1 MLNAI
6 VQAGPSIDGN
16 SIMFSE
22 FFEFERGLKRSEKI
36 SLKYVLQGAECY
48 QANGRVYQVNAG
60 SFLLIND
67 GSAYATRLAGN
78 QLNRGLCIYLDAGF
92 VQQSFYARTQT
103 DGALLDA
110 PFNYRNVSWDVYEG
124 LYSSGNQA
132 LNIFLSQAANRLNQS
147 GIIEGFTE
155 EDYMEMALRLISSQQ
170 EVQEKIQRVK
180 ARKPSVQK
188 ELYER
193 VSRAK
198 NHLDGHLHSGI
209 TIDALAKI
217 AQMSPFHFLRTFKAV
232 YKISPYQYLLT
243 RRLDHAHHLL
253 GTGRYAV
260 TEVAQMLDFGDIH
273 RFSKAFK
280 KKYKYPPG
288 KAIVKNGDR
297 FT

>member
-6 VQAGPSIDGN
+6 VQAGPSIAGN

-36 SLKYVLQGAECY
+36 SLKYVLQGAETY
-48 QANGRVYQVNAG
+48 QVNGRLYKVNAG
-60 SFLLIND
+60 SFLLID
-67 GSAYATRLAGN
+67 EGSAYATRLTGN
-78 QLNRGLCIYLDAGF
+78 QLNRGFCIYLDAGF
-92 VQQSFYARTQT
+92 LQQSFYARTES

-110 PFNYRNVSWDVYEG
+110 PLNYRNVSWDIYEG
-124 LYSSGNQA
+124 LYSSCNQA
-132 LNIFLSQAANRLNQS
+132 LNVFLSQAGNRINNS
-147 GIIEGFTE
+147 GVIEGFSE
-155 EDYMEMALRLISSQQ
+155 EDYMEMALRLIGSQQ
-170 EVQEKIQRVK
+170 EVQEKIHRVK

-198 NHLDGHLHSGI
+198 NYIDGHLQSGI
-209 TIDALAKI
+209 TIDALARI
-217 AQMSPFHFLRTFKAV
+217 AQMSAFHFLRTFKAV

-253 GTGRYAV
+253 RTGRYAV

-288 KAIVKNGDR
+288 QAIAKR
-297 FT
+297 